1 MEPLFGIISLI
12 LIIFIAYMIDRQNK
26 IKKTINDKKQEKG
39 ASLFIKL
46 PILQGLPVAE
56 NTLCDI
62 LSCPTYYE
70 FNVNNTTFKLDKEKI
85 QDICIKTDTEIQKY
99 YTSSIGGAVG
109 GAVLFGPIGAMIGG
123 RTKKKT
129 STTTKNYLIFTY
141 LKDNNI
147 HYISFDSTNSL
158 SSIKFVN
165 EFKKSNPNRN
175 TTIEL

>member
-1 MEPLFGIISLI
+1 MEPLLGIISLI
-12 LIIFIAYMIDRQNK
+12 LIIFIAYMIDKRNK
-26 IKKTINDKKQEKG
+26 VKKTINDKKHEKG

-46 PILQGLPVAE
+46 PILQGLPVSE
-56 NTLCDI
+56 KTLCDI

-85 QDICIKTDTEIQKY
+85 QDISIKTDTEIQKY
-99 YTSSIGGAVG
+99 YTSSIGGAIG

-129 STTTKNYLIFTY
+129 NSTAKNYLIFTY
-141 LKDNNI
+141 LKDDNI
-147 HYISFDSTNSL
+147 QYISFDATNSL
-158 SSIKFVN
+158 SAMKFVN